1 MTDFRCDIP
10 RIGDFSF
17 GNCLRS
23 CFGYVRCLTIDVSG
37 VPRKKYLA
45 GRCGDP
51 ASRQGEEA
59 GGGPAR
65 AAWRHAAKIL
75 QSLLLEG

>member
-1 MTDFRCDIP
+1 MTDFRCNIP

-23 CFGYVRCLTIDVSG
+23 CFGYARCMTIDVSG
-37 VPRKKYLA
+37 VPREKILGGA
-45 GRCGDP
+45 VRRPCV
-51 ASRQGEEA
+51 AAGEEA